1 MKRLAFGAAAASGTA
16 FALHHL
22 APKFREIH
30 AHCREIMRT
39 RCGSANAGCQLEST
53 PRCA

>member
-1 MKRLAFGAAAASGTA
+1 MKHLAFGAAAASGAA

-22 APKFREIH
+22 APKFREMH
-30 AHCREIMRT
+30 AHCHEMMRT
-39 RCGSANAGCQLEST
+39 HCGGDSVGCRPGST